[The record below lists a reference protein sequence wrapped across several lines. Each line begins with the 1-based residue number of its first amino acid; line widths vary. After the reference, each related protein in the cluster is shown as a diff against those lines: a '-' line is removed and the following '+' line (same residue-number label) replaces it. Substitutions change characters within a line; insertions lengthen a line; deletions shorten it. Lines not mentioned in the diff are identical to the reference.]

1 MRFKNF
7 RIWQGR
13 LPHWRA
19 DDVTYYVTFRHSR
32 PLDDTERDTLLK
44 AILNS
49 EGRTLFFQIAC
60 VLPERTEMIFRL
72 NGIEENRQAEF
83 AKIIEGAKRK
93 AGKQIIKSTGE
104 RFPPFW
110 EESYDRIIRDETEYE
125 DRMMTILE
133 SPVSSELAESPET
146 YRQLFVK
153 GPISIA

>member
-1 MRFKNF
+1 
-7 RIWQGR
+7 
-13 LPHWRA
+13 
-19 DDVTYYVTFRHSR
+19 
-32 PLDDTERDTLLK
+32 
-44 AILNS
+44 
-49 EGRTLFFQIAC
+49 
-60 VLPERTEMIFRL
+60 MIFRL